1 MSVPSYSFQQFEREF
16 LFTFESV
23 SDEKT
28 IRKVIVYEL
37 FDTVSLI
44 YNVAL
49 VDIDK
54 KGEASDLVVSNNKD
68 MEMVLSTVIQTF
80 PVFFKRQPLAKIF
93 LKGSTDVR
101 TRLYQMAINKYLD
114 FFEPIYEIYGYLGDS
129 LEEIPEKFMSNRH
142 YKGFL
147 IRLKTIHQNENERK

>member
-1 MSVPSYSFQQFEREF
+1 
-16 LFTFESV
+16 
-23 SDEKT
+23 
-28 IRKVIVYEL
+28 
-37 FDTVSLI
+37 
-44 YNVAL
+44 
-49 VDIDK
+49 
-54 KGEASDLVVSNNKD
+54 
-68 MEMVLSTVIQTF
+68 MVLSTVIQTF

>member
-28 IRKVIVYEL
+28 IRKVVIYEL
-37 FDTVSLI
+37 YDPAALI
-44 YNVAL
+44 FNVAL
-49 VDIDK
+49 VDIDEN
-54 KGEASDLVVSNNKD
+54 GEASDLAVSNNKD
-68 MEMVLSTVIQTF
+68 MEKVLSTVIQTF
-80 PVFFKRQPLAKIF
+80 PVFFKKQPSAKIF
-93 LKGSTDVR
+93 LKGSSKAR
-101 TRLYQMAINKYLD
+101 TRLYQIAINKYFD

-129 LEEIPEKFMSNRH
+129 LEEIPEKFTQNNQ

-147 IRLKTIHQNENERK
+147 IKLKNIAEK